1 MIVFFHVGS
10 LSELEFATVVSFCD
24 LRTVLNMELTAR
36 SVRTWLR
43 TSTLVWRML
52 CAQLLVPVPAA
63 LNSPSASNLALRLR
77 DLYVDNARFAF
88 VDAAAFDSA
97 SLNRGALVRRRC
109 VEISGV
115 ARIRFF
121 IGLYEPGFRFARS
134 VLPLNLP
141 RSGGL
146 RLRISVELN
155 DNEFVNDVD
164 DDDLSE
170 HPSNLS
176 PSPPRLSPD
185 CLMLGL
191 STDANSAPI
200 CRALEESLGCTAQA
214 TARSAAG
221 ESRCNFMYSVSPC
234 VKFHTLGAGEQRSTP
249 QLGAG
254 DCAPDVPDRH
264 AGRWRVRCGVLFEAR

>member
-200 CRALEESLGCTAQA
+200 AELSESL
-214 TARSAAG
+214 AAL
-221 ESRCNFMYSVSPC
+221 RRMQPPLDRVDFMYIVSPC
-234 VKFHTLGAGEQRSTP
+234 VKFHTLGLVSSVSHNLVQATRADMPADMPADGVFIVTYCSSTM
-249 QLGAG
+249 
-254 DCAPDVPDRH
+254 RI
-264 AGRWRVRCGVLFEAR
+264 RRE